1 MFLAHRPGAPALT
14 IKDEADAA
22 DSPWLDLLDP
32 TPDEQAL
39 AARITGQRI
48 PSRDKLEEIESSSR
62 LFMED
67 DAVYLSTPLVRR
79 MQDNFFVSPVG
90 FILSRNRL
98 LTIRFT
104 AFSAFDV
111 VARQIADRQDKLS
124 GDEVSV
130 LIMEAVVDRL
140 ADILEHLGQSLDTL
154 SREVFRAD
162 QPSAGKGDLILRSLL
177 RRVGQSGD
185 LASSVRDSLL
195 GMERIA
201 IFVSENKKHDLSE
214 RLRARLATVARDI
227 GSLNDFVSQTS
238 NKVQFL
244 LDATLGFISI
254 EQNNGMKILTVVSF
268 IGVAPTLVAGIYGM
282 NFHDIPELGWRYGY
296 WYSLALMAA
305 TVILPLLWFW
315 KRGWLGTGR

>member
-1 MFLAHRPGAPALT
+1 MFLAHRPGAPAQT
-14 IKDEADAA
+14 ITGEADAA
-22 DSPWLDLLDP
+22 NTPWLDLLDP

-48 PSRDKLEEIESSSR
+48 PTRDDLEEIESSSR

-67 DAVYLSTPLVRR
+67 EAVYLSTPLVRR

-90 FILSRNRL
+90 FILSRDRL

-104 AFSAFDV
+104 AYSAFDL

-130 LIMEAVVDRL
+130 LLMEAVVDRL

-162 QPSAGKGDLILRSLL
+162 QPSAGKGDMILRTLL
-177 RRVGQSGD
+177 RRVGRSGD

-305 TVILPLLWFW
+305 TVIVPLLWFW
-315 KRGWLGTGR
+315 KRGWLGPGR